1 MTFDKVDTALK
12 MVARIL
18 ASQKY
23 WLVGYSS
30 CAAVGTAHFVAM
42 VLEQLEERHDDGS
55 LEQQMRE
62 VLLAVEN

>member
-1 MTFDKVDTALK
+1 MG
-12 MVARIL
+12 ARIL

-30 CAAVGTAHFVAM
+30 CTAVGTAHFVAM

>member
-1 MTFDKVDTALK
+1 MGVSKMTNQMD
-12 MVARIL
+12 
-18 ASQKY
+18 
-23 WLVGYSS
+23 WLGFGSS
-30 CAAVGTAHFVAM
+30 CTAVGTAHFVAM